1 MSLNREAFKM
11 FSFSSKSSVQSSKPS
26 NVVSDVKKVEKPSAA
41 PKAKAV
47 PVRRPQ
53 PVRRGRKKVAVL
65 KHTHPE
71 TQKLHALVRKFRG
84 SSDAKADPRVT
95 ALDDESDES
104 MVTSLASSLV
114 SPTSEYEFRLVNSGS
129 ITASSGIWAG
139 ACKLDP
145 TSAAEWSS
153 FDALF
158 NEYKVVGAKITFLP
172 YFASSGSTELGTV
185 GPFIGV
191 GVNLGAF
198 GTNPT
203 SLPNVF
209 ECANSKV
216 MYLMAGGPHEQYTM
230 TTRVNDLQWQA
241 IGSGGTPYA
250 GAYGQFSV
258 YGGDFYSSTNI
269 ISYVFE
275 LFVRMRARS

>member
-1 MSLNREAFKM
+1 M
-11 FSFSSKSSVQSSKPS
+11 FSFSAKSSSPVKPLP
-26 NVVSDVKKVEKPSAA
+26 VVSDVKKIEKPLALVK
-41 PKAKAV
+41 PKPV
-47 PVRRPQ
+47 PTRQVRSVPK
-53 PVRRGRKKVAVL
+53 GKRKTAVL
-65 KHTHPE
+65 KHTHPVV
-71 TQKLHALVRKFRG
+71 QKLHTLVRKFHG

-95 ALDDESDES
+95 VLEDESDES
-104 MVTSLASSLV
+104 MMSTLASSLV
-114 SPTSEYEFRLVNSGS
+114 SPNQEYEFRMVNSGS
-129 ITASSGIWAG
+129 ITASSGVWAG
-139 ACKLDP
+139 AVKFDP

-158 NEYKVVGAKITFLP
+158 NEYKVVGAKITFIP

-185 GPFIGV
+185 GPFIGL

-203 SLPNVF
+203 SLPNCM
-209 ECANSKV
+209 ECSNSKIV
-216 MYLMAGGPHEQYTM
+216 YLMSGGPHDQYVMHTK
-230 TTRVNDLQWQA
+230 VNDLQWQV
-241 IGSGGTPYA
+241 IGSAGTPYA